1 MNKNPDSPWFI
12 PEIQYEVATK
22 VATYANAQDSTCTL
36 DPATLLI
43 IVNIIVNVIRLVYT
57 CVKDST
63 VAKMIKNPGRVQ
75 RYLLY
80 REVKKSFPKEQRKA
94 IYEGLLNTCKTLS
107 EKQVELLVASV

>member
-1 MNKNPDSPWFI
+1 MNKNSNDPWFI

-57 CVKDST
+57 CMKDSA

-80 REVKKSFPKEQRKA
+80 REVKKSFPKAFLYSLRA
-94 IYEGLLNTCKTLS
+94 IFSCHSYEYRHLLIVCK
-107 EKQVELLVASV
+107 